1 MAKFLNAVE
10 NTANPTMGQLELV
23 EERSS
28 IYLVS
33 ANGKT
38 YGISK
43 RRVAESD
50 CTEDTELF
58 ISRDGKWLIPA
69 DTTREAIQPDW

>member
-1 MAKFLNAVE
+1 MGKFLAAVE
-10 NTANPTMGQLELV
+10 KPANPTMGQLELV
-23 EERSS
+23 EERST

-33 ANGKT
+33 VNGNT

-43 RRVAESD
+43 RRVEEST

-58 ISRDGKWLIPA
+58 VSRDGKWLIPA
-69 DTTREAIQPDW
+69 DTTREAISPDW

>member
-1 MAKFLNAVE
+1 MPTFLAAVE
-10 NTANPTMGQLELV
+10 KPANPTMGQLELV
-23 EERSS
+23 EERST

-33 ANGKT
+33 FNGNT

-43 RRVAESD
+43 RRVEESA

-58 ISRDGKWLIPA
+58 VSRDGKWLIPA
-69 DTTREAIQPDW
+69 DTTREAISPDW